1 MDNRRTT
8 GRAAEATRLLLSPK
22 LMAICLAGSFMLI
35 VGSVLSVSYLFVM
48 AGTILSMPIV
58 GYLIAA
64 RSLKQLSLTRS
75 TPSMVQEDEEFSV
88 NLTIHNRSLL
98 PRYGLQ
104 VKDRLPKNIERISP
118 ETDVLGVCSQ
128 ESETEIYQARA
139 MRRGVYKLETAEVAC
154 EDLLGI
160 FHVRAA
166 LRHAGEILVFPS
178 AARINIRDIFLSQAR
193 GGFEGS
199 AVRRADSAEI
209 HGVREYYPGDELR
222 RIHWPTSARAGEL
235 VVMELEE
242 RPGLQA
248 IIAVDASP
256 EVSEEALDCPARLA
270 RGIADSL
277 LESDAGV
284 ILIAGAETAV
294 AEGAHQATAVY
305 GALARMR
312 LELDQ
317 NLPARID
324 AAAPIAQSP
333 VVIISAEYSRRLAD
347 DVSAI
352 VNRGYPVTI
361 LLQDSSASEHPAK
374 SLELARTGARTL
386 LIGCDQCGGCHR
398 GGPK

>member
-1 MDNRRTT
+1 MDNHRTT
-8 GRAAEATRLLLSPK
+8 GRAAEAARLLLSPR
-22 LMAICLAGSFMLI
+22 LMAICLAGSFMLV

-64 RSLKQLSLTRS
+64 RSLKHLSLTRS
-75 TPSMVQEDEEFSV
+75 TPSVVQEGEEFSV
-88 NLTIHNRSLL
+88 TLTIHNRSLL
-98 PRYGLQ
+98 PRYGLR
-104 VKDRLPKNIERISP
+104 VNDRLPKNIERVSS
-118 ETDVLGVCSQ
+118 ETEVLGVCSQ
-128 ESETEIYQARA
+128 DSETEIYQARA
-139 MRRGVYKLETAEVAC
+139 MRRGVYSLETAEVAC

-166 LRHAGEILVFPS
+166 LRQPREILVFPS
-178 AARINIRDIFLSQAR
+178 AARINLRDILLSQAR
-193 GGFEGS
+193 EGIDRS

-248 IIAVDASP
+248 VIAVDASP
-256 EVSEEALDCPARLA
+256 EFSEEDLDCPARLA

-284 ILIAGAETAV
+284 ILFAGDQTAI
-294 AEGAHQATAVY
+294 AEGAHQAAEVY

-312 LELDQ
+312 PEVDQ
-317 NLPARID
+317 NLPARLD
-324 AAAPIAQSP
+324 AAAPLAQFP
-333 VVIISAEYSRRLAD
+333 VVIIAAKYTSRLID
-347 DVSAI
+347 DVRAI
-352 VNRGYPVTI
+352 VNRGYPVTV
-361 LLQDSSASEHPAK
+361 LLSDSSASRGPDNAEKP
-374 SLELARTGARTL
+374 LELVNTGARTL
-386 LIGCDQCGGCHR
+386 IIGCDQCGG
-398 GGPK
+398 GPK